1 MEISSVSEQTVSQK
15 QPFQHLSQQQKSN
28 TLRYG
33 HTETAGALEGS
44 VAVQIKDQLRR
55 WDKLRVEPCY
65 APVRQCW
72 SHREPFDTDGTSRGT
87 SPGTG
92 GGVNSGEMAQ
102 QTSTSSAEPSQHE
115 DVSSDAGALVKVR
128 QGVHL

>member
-1 MEISSVSEQTVSQK
+1 M
-15 QPFQHLSQQQKSN
+15 
-28 TLRYG
+28 
-33 HTETAGALEGS
+33 
-44 VAVQIKDQLRR
+44 AVQIKDQLRR
-55 WDKLRVEPCY
+55 WDKLRVELCY
-65 APVRQCW
+65 APMRQCW

-128 QGVHL
+128 QGGSSVTMLGRRGLKETLRPRRSVANNSSLS